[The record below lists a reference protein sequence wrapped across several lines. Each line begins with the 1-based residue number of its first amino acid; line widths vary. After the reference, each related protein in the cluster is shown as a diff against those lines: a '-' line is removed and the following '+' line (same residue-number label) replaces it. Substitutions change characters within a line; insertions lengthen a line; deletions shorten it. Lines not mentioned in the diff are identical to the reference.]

1 MMIRRSLCA
10 AALLAGFA
18 AAAPTLTTIQDVLYK
33 ADGTRFSG
41 TLSISWSSFQAA
53 DNSTIVMQTT
63 TVKVIDGNLRVQLV
77 PSSTAA
83 PAIVYSVTYN
93 SDGRVQF
100 QENWSVPPSA
110 SPLRIRD
117 VRVASSG
124 NVSGGPGAGGVGN
137 DTSSPIPESQVTGL
151 IADLGARPI
160 KGPALAAGRTA
171 IVDASGLIESA
182 TGNAT
187 DCMHVDGSSGLCG
200 GGTPTFVDGD
210 VPSGIVDGNN
220 ATFALTAVP
229 APATSLSVY
238 RNGVLQKPSVDYTAT
253 GNSIQF
259 VAASTPQPG
268 DTLLASYRVADS
280 SGGVTSTFSG
290 YSAAQV
296 LCSGAGTTIGSPALV
311 SLGTCTIPAGLLS
324 QGDRIEI
331 RFDYAHSGIAG
342 GFSIETHWGG
352 TTIVHRDA
360 ASTETLIAGRADAG
374 VLASTAQL
382 SSETW
387 GTALAFS
394 ANAVVAGDAYA
405 NGLTVNFL
413 GLVANGGDSLTLNN
427 FTVVRIP

>member
-1 MMIRRSLCA
+1 MIRRSLYA

-33 ADGTRFSG
+33 ADGTPFSG

-53 DNSTIVMQTT
+53 DNSNIAMQTT
-63 TVKVIDGNLRVQLV
+63 TVKVINGNLRVQLA
-77 PSSTAA
+77 PSSTAD
-83 PAIVYSVTYN
+83 PAILYSVTYN

-110 SPLRIRD
+110 TPLRIRD

-124 NVSGGPGAGGVGN
+124 NVSGGTGGGLTGN
-137 DTSSPIPESQVTGL
+137 DTSAPIPESQVTGL

-187 DCMHVDGSSGLCG
+187 DCMHVDGSSGPCG

-210 VPSGIVDGNN
+210 LPSGIVDGNN

-229 APATSLSVY
+229 APATSLSLH
-238 RNGVLQKPSVDYTAT
+238 RNGVLQKPSLDYTAT

-259 VAASTPQPG
+259 VAAATPQPG
-268 DTLLASYRVADS
+268 DILLASYRTADS
-280 SGGVTSTFSG
+280 SGAVAPAFSG
-290 YSAAQV
+290 YSTTQV
-296 LCSGAGTTIGSPALV
+296 LCSGTGTTIQSAALV
-311 SLGTCTIPAGLLS
+311 NLATCTIPAGLLS

-331 RFDYAHSGIAG
+331 RFDYAHGGTAG
-342 GFSIETHWGG
+342 AFSIETHWGG

-360 ASTETLIAGRADAG
+360 VSTETLVAGRADAA
-374 VLASTAQL
+374 VLASNAQL

-387 GTALAFS
+387 GRSLAFS

-405 NGLTVNFL
+405 NGLTIAFL
-413 GLVANGGDSLTLNN
+413 GLVANGGDTLTLNN